1 MCDKARGKTILPPKS
16 AEMSQAQVPV
26 YLIAVYSDSKG
37 NAANVARIT
46 QGTSEAG
53 VSNRFIRDL

>member
-26 YLIAVYSDSKG
+26 HLIAVYSDSKG
-37 NAANVARIT
+37 NAANVA
-46 QGTSEAG
+46 
-53 VSNRFIRDL
+53 